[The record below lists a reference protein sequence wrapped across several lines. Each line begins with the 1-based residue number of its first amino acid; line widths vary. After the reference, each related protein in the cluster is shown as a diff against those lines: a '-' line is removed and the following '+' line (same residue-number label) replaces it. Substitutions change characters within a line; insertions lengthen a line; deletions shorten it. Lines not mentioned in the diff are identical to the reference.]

1 MPSGMPV
8 LPSFI
13 LQFEVLYTTI
23 KMPCGLQGVQYTYLF
38 CGSDAGQMN
47 RGEKDMS
54 ESYKPRSLMEIMND
68 VLSTVRDYYDS
79 EYVYYIEKEQG
90 DIETIYEWC
99 AENIE
104 WQRDRLKLMPQ
115 EQQPKWMKEE
125 ITDTTSDSYSVFR
138 KLSEDATA
146 ILAVVG
152 VHRGGCTLD
161 LMRAL
166 LPYIP
171 QAIALQKMQKQ
182 QEYLSYHDDLT
193 GLLNRNSLVDYLEN
207 VKKRQLKS
215 LGALSIDINGLKNFN
230 KEFGREYGDEV
241 VIRVGEVL
249 QEFFHGG
256 QIYRLT
262 GDEYLVLSGDISY
275 EDFTKQIYAAH
286 TKLDN
291 ISLGLVSMGYA
302 WEKVDIDV
310 DNLLNNAE
318 VMMREEKKKYYKNLK
333 KGHHEPIIKQD
344 LLEDLEHGNFIVCL
358 VPKMDTDTEH
368 VAGAEAVVRYHHK
381 DLGIVDPGRYLNLL
395 EETKLSH
402 YLDLYV
408 FEEVC
413 KTLHRWEL
421 EGIPLIPIAVNFAGA
436 TLKQESIAERIL
448 FLIEKYHVRCEYL
461 EVEVSESSNDMNQ
474 EMLAETSSKIRKANV
489 RVILDHFGARDS
501 SFSIL
506 SLMEFDGL
514 KIDKSLITNIVGNMR
529 SRIVAQA
536 VIDVCRQLGAFV
548 QASGV
553 ETQDQLN
560 VLKELGC
567 DYAQGTLFNK
577 PITIET
583 FEVRYLKD

>member
-1 MPSGMPV
+1 
-8 LPSFI
+8 
-13 LQFEVLYTTI
+13 
-23 KMPCGLQGVQYTYLF
+23 
-38 CGSDAGQMN
+38 
-47 RGEKDMS
+47 MS
-54 ESYKPRSLMEIMND
+54 ESYKPRSIAEIMND

-79 EYVYYIEKEQG
+79 EYAYYIEKEQG

-99 AENIE
+99 AENVE
-104 WQRDRLKLMPQ
+104 WQRDRLKLLP
-115 EQQPKWMKEE
+115 EEEQPKWMKTE
-125 ITDTTSDSYSVFR
+125 ITDTTSDCYSVFR
-138 KLSEDATA
+138 QISDDTIA
-146 ILAVVG
+146 ILAVAG

-193 GLLNRNSLVDYLEN
+193 GLLNRNSLVDYLDN
-207 VKKRQLKS
+207 VKSGELKS

-230 KEFGREYGDEV
+230 KEFGRDYGDEV
-241 VIRVGEVL
+241 ITRIGEVL
-249 QEFFHGG
+249 QEYFHSGEV
-256 QIYRLT
+256 YRLT
-262 GDEYLVLSGDISY
+262 GDQYLVLVENTTY
-275 EDFTKQIYAAH
+275 ENFTKQVYASH

-310 DNLLNNAE
+310 EKLVNKAE

-344 LLEDLEHGNFIVCL
+344 LLDDLEHRNFIVCL
-358 VPKMDTDTEH
+358 VPKIDTATGR
-368 VAGAEAVVRYHHK
+368 VAEAEAVVRYHHK
-381 DLGIVDPGRYLNLL
+381 DLGIVDPGRYINLL
-395 EETKLSH
+395 EETRLSH

-413 KTLHRWEL
+413 KTLHRWDL

-436 TLKQESIAERIL
+436 TLKQESIADKMMH
-448 FLIEKYHVRCEYL
+448 LIEKYHVRCEYL
-461 EVEVSESSNDMNQ
+461 EVEVSESNNDMNQ

-489 RVILDHFGARDS
+489 RVILDHFGAKDS

-514 KIDKSLITNIVGNMR
+514 KLDKSLITNIVGNTR

-536 VIDVCRQLGAFV
+536 VIDICRQLGAFV

-583 FEVRYLKD
+583 FEIRYMKE

>member
-1 MPSGMPV
+1 
-8 LPSFI
+8 
-13 LQFEVLYTTI
+13 
-23 KMPCGLQGVQYTYLF
+23 
-38 CGSDAGQMN
+38 
-47 RGEKDMS
+47 MS

-68 VLSTVRDYYDS
+68 VLGTVRDYYDA
-79 EYVYYIEKEQG
+79 EYAYYIEKEQD

-99 AENIE
+99 AENVE
-104 WQRDRLKLMPQ
+104 WQRDRLKLMSF

-125 ITDTTSDSYSVFR
+125 ITDTTADSYSVFR
-138 KLSEDATA
+138 QISDDTTA

-193 GLLNRNSLVDYLEN
+193 GLLNRNSLVDYLAN
-207 VKKRQLKS
+207 VDAGSLKS
-215 LGALSIDINGLKNFN
+215 LGALSVDINGLKNFN
-230 KEFGREYGDEV
+230 KEFGRDYGDEV

-249 QEFFHGG
+249 QEYFHSADV
-256 QIYRLT
+256 YRLT
-262 GDEYLVLSGDISY
+262 GDEYLVLADNISY
-275 EDFTKQIYAAH
+275 EEFTKQIYAAH

-291 ISLGLVSMGYA
+291 ISLGLVAMGYA
-302 WEKVDIDV
+302 WEKVDIDTDKLV
-310 DNLLNNAE
+310 SNAE
-318 VMMREEKKKYYKNLK
+318 VMMRDEKKKYYKNLK

-344 LLEDLEHGNFIVCL
+344 LLEDLEQGNFIVCL
-358 VPKMDTDTEH
+358 VPKIETETGR

-381 DLGIVDPGRYLNLL
+381 DLGIVDPGKYINLL

-421 EGIPLIPIAVNFAGA
+421 EDLPMIPVAVNFAGA
-436 TLKQESIAERIL
+436 TLKQESIADRML
-448 FLIEKYHVRCEYL
+448 HLIEKYHVLCEYL
-461 EVEVSESSNDMNQ
+461 EVEVSESGNDLNQ
-474 EMLAETSSKIRKANV
+474 EMLAETSSKIRKGNV
-489 RVILDHFGARDS
+489 RVILDHFGAKDS

-506 SLMEFDGL
+506 SLMEFDSL

-536 VIDVCRQLGAFV
+536 VIDICRQLGATV

-567 DYAQGTLFNK
+567 DYAQGALFNK
-577 PITIET
+577 PITIDT
-583 FEVRYLKD
+583 FEVRYLKG

>member
-1 MPSGMPV
+1 MG
-8 LPSFI
+8 
-13 LQFEVLYTTI
+13 
-23 KMPCGLQGVQYTYLF
+23 
-38 CGSDAGQMN
+38 
-47 RGEKDMS
+47 

-68 VLSTVRDYYDS
+68 ILSTVRDYYDA

-99 AENIE
+99 AENVE
-104 WQRDRLKLMPQ
+104 WQRDRLKLMPE

-125 ITDTTSDSYSVFR
+125 ITDTTADSYSVF
-138 KLSEDATA
+138 LQLGEETTA
-146 ILAVVG
+146 ILAAVG

-193 GLLNRNSLVDYLEN
+193 GLLNRNSLVAYLEN
-207 VKKRQLKS
+207 AKNHHLKS

-249 QEFFHGG
+249 QEFFHRGEV
-256 QIYRLT
+256 YRLT
-262 GDEYLVLSGDISY
+262 GDEYLVLMGDTSY

-302 WEKVDIDV
+302 WEKVDIDIDKLV
-310 DNLLNNAE
+310 TNAE

-344 LLEDLEHGNFIVCL
+344 LLDDLEHGNFIVCL
-358 VPKMDTDTEH
+358 VPKFDTVTER

-381 DLGIVDPGRYLNLL
+381 DLGIVDPGKYINLL

-413 KTLHRWEL
+413 RTLHKWEM
-421 EGIPLIPIAVNFAGA
+421 EDIPLIPIAVNFAGA
-436 TLKQESIAERIL
+436 TLKQESIADKML
-448 FLIEKYHVRCEYL
+448 HLIEKYHVRCEYL
-461 EVEVSESSNDMNQ
+461 EVEVSESGSDMNQ
-474 EMLAETSSKIRKANV
+474 EMLSETSSKIRKANV
-489 RVILDHFGARDS
+489 RIILDHFGAKDS

-506 SLMEFDGL
+506 SLLEFDSL
-514 KIDKSLITNIVGNMR
+514 KLDKSLITNIVGNMR

-536 VIDVCRQLGAFV
+536 VVDICRQLGASV

-567 DYAQGTLFNK
+567 DYAQGALFNK

-583 FEVRYLKD
+583 FEVRYLKE

>member
-1 MPSGMPV
+1 M
-8 LPSFI
+8 
-13 LQFEVLYTTI
+13 
-23 KMPCGLQGVQYTYLF
+23 
-38 CGSDAGQMN
+38 SD
-47 RGEKDMS
+47 
-54 ESYKPRSLMEIMND
+54 SYKPRSLAEIMND
-68 VLSTVRDYYDS
+68 LLSTVRDYYDA
-79 EYVYYIEKEQG
+79 EYAYYIEKEQG

-104 WQRDRLKLMPQ
+104 WQRDRLKLLSQ

-125 ITDTTSDSYSVFR
+125 ITDTTADSYSVFR
-138 KLSEDATA
+138 QISEDTTA

-171 QAIALQKMQKQ
+171 QAIALHKMQKQ

-193 GLLNRNSLVDYLEN
+193 GLLNRNSLVDYLDN
-207 VKKRQLKS
+207 VRERSLKS

-249 QEFFHGG
+249 EEYFRSGEV
-256 QIYRLT
+256 YRVT
-262 GDEYLVLSGDISY
+262 GDEYLVLVENTSY

-310 DNLLNNAE
+310 DKLVNHAE
-318 VMMREEKKKYYKNLK
+318 VMMLDEKKKYYKNLK
-333 KGHHEPIIKQD
+333 KGHHEPIIKKD
-344 LLEDLEHGNFIVCL
+344 LLEDLEQRNFIVCL
-358 VPKMDTDTEH
+358 VPKVDVSTES

-381 DLGIVDPGRYLNLL
+381 DLGIVNPGKYINLL

-413 KTLHRWEL
+413 KTLHKWEV
-421 EGIPLIPIAVNFAGA
+421 EGIPLIPVSVNFAGA
-436 TLKQESIAERIL
+436 TLRQESIADKML
-448 FLIEKYHVRCEYL
+448 HLIEKYHVRCEYL

-474 EMLAETSSKIRKANV
+474 EMLAETSSKIRKGNV
-489 RVILDHFGARDS
+489 RVILDHFGAKDS

-514 KIDKSLITNIVGNMR
+514 KLDKSLITNIVGNAR

-536 VIDVCRQLGAFV
+536 VIDICRQLGASV
-548 QASGV
+548 QAAGV

-583 FEVRYLKD
+583 FEVRYLKG

>member
-1 MPSGMPV
+1 
-8 LPSFI
+8 
-13 LQFEVLYTTI
+13 
-23 KMPCGLQGVQYTYLF
+23 
-38 CGSDAGQMN
+38 
-47 RGEKDMS
+47 MS

-68 VLSTVRDYYDS
+68 VLSTVRDYYDA
-79 EYVYYIEKEQG
+79 EYAYYIEKEQD

-99 AENIE
+99 AENVE
-104 WQRDRLKLMPQ
+104 WQRDRLKLMSF

-125 ITDTTSDSYSVFR
+125 ITDTTEESYSVFR
-138 KLSEDATA
+138 QISDDTTA

-193 GLLNRNSLVDYLEN
+193 GLLNRNSLVDYLAN
-207 VKKRQLKS
+207 VDAGSLKS
-215 LGALSIDINGLKNFN
+215 LGALSVDINGLKNFN
-230 KEFGREYGDEV
+230 KEFGRDYGDEV

-249 QEFFHGG
+249 QEYFHSADV
-256 QIYRLT
+256 YRLT
-262 GDEYLVLSGDISY
+262 GDEYLVLADNISY
-275 EDFTKQIYAAH
+275 EEFTKQIYAAH

-291 ISLGLVSMGYA
+291 ISLGLVAMGYA
-302 WEKVDIDV
+302 WEKVDIDTDKLV
-310 DNLLNNAE
+310 SNAE
-318 VMMREEKKKYYKNLK
+318 VMMRDEKKKYYKNLK

-344 LLEDLEHGNFIVCL
+344 LLEDLEQGNFIVCL
-358 VPKMDTDTEH
+358 VPKIETETGR

-381 DLGIVDPGRYLNLL
+381 DLGIVDPGKYINLL

-421 EGIPLIPIAVNFAGA
+421 EDLPMIPVAVNFAGA
-436 TLKQESIAERIL
+436 TLKQESIADRML
-448 FLIEKYHVRCEYL
+448 HLIEKYHVLCEYL
-461 EVEVSESSNDMNQ
+461 EVEVSESGNDMNQ
-474 EMLAETSSKIRKANV
+474 EMLAETSSKIRKGNV
-489 RVILDHFGARDS
+489 RVILDHFGAKDS

-506 SLMEFDGL
+506 SLMEFDSL

-536 VIDVCRQLGAFV
+536 VIDICRQLGATV

-567 DYAQGTLFNK
+567 DYAQGALFNK
-577 PITIET
+577 PITIDT
-583 FEVRYLKD
+583 FEVRYLKG

>member
-1 MPSGMPV
+1 
-8 LPSFI
+8 
-13 LQFEVLYTTI
+13 
-23 KMPCGLQGVQYTYLF
+23 
-38 CGSDAGQMN
+38 
-47 RGEKDMS
+47 MS
-54 ESYKPRSLMEIMND
+54 ENYRPRSLMDIIND
-68 VLSTVRDYYDS
+68 VLSTVRDYYDA
-79 EYVYYIEKEQG
+79 EYAYYIEKEQG

-99 AENIE
+99 AENVE
-104 WQRDRLKLMPQ
+104 WQRDRLKLLPE
-115 EQQPKWMKEE
+115 EQQPKWMKTE
-125 ITDTTSDSYSVFR
+125 ITDTTEDSYSVFR
-138 KLSEDATA
+138 QIGEDTTA
-146 ILAVVG
+146 ILAVAG
-152 VHRGGCTLD
+152 VHRGGCTID
-161 LMRAL
+161 LMRAI

-193 GLLNRNSLVDYLEN
+193 GLLNRNSLVDYLESVN
-207 VKKRQLKS
+207 STELKS
-215 LGALSIDINGLKNFN
+215 LGALSVDINGLKNFN

-241 VIRVGEVL
+241 VVRVGEVL
-249 QEFFHGG
+249 AEHFHSGEV
-256 QIYRLT
+256 YRLT
-262 GDEYLVLSGDISY
+262 GDEYLVLEEDVSY
-275 EDFTKQIYAAH
+275 EEFTKQIYAAH
-286 TKLDN
+286 TTLDN
-291 ISLGLVSMGYA
+291 ISLGLVSVGYA

-310 DNLLNNAE
+310 DKLVNSAE
-318 VMMREEKKKYYKNLK
+318 IMMREEKKKYYKNLK

-344 LLEDLEHGNFIVCL
+344 LLEDLRQGNFIVCL
-358 VPKMDTDTEH
+358 VPKMDVQSET

-381 DLGIVDPGRYLNLL
+381 DLGVVDPGRYINLL

-421 EGIPLIPIAVNFAGA
+421 DDIPLIPVSVNFAGA
-436 TLKQESIAERIL
+436 TLKQESIADKMLR
-448 FLIEKYHVRCEYL
+448 LIQKYHVRCEYL
-461 EVEVSESSNDMNQ
+461 EVEVSESGSDMNQ
-474 EMLAETSSKIRKANV
+474 EMLSETSGKIRKGNV
-489 RVILDHFGARDS
+489 RVILDHFGAKDS

-514 KIDKSLITNIVGNMR
+514 KLDESLITNIVGNTR

-536 VIDVCRQLGAFV
+536 VIDICRQLGASV

-577 PITIET
+577 PIKIET
-583 FEVRYLKD
+583 FEVRYLKG

>member
-1 MPSGMPV
+1 M
-8 LPSFI
+8 
-13 LQFEVLYTTI
+13 
-23 KMPCGLQGVQYTYLF
+23 
-38 CGSDAGQMN
+38 SD
-47 RGEKDMS
+47 
-54 ESYKPRSLMEIMND
+54 SYKPRSLAEIMND
-68 VLSTVRDYYDS
+68 LLSTVRDYYDA
-79 EYVYYIEKEQG
+79 EYAYYIEKEQG

-104 WQRDRLKLMPQ
+104 WQRDRLKLLSQ

-125 ITDTTSDSYSVFR
+125 ITDTTADSYSVFR
-138 KLSEDATA
+138 QISEDTTA

-171 QAIALQKMQKQ
+171 QAIALHKMQKQ

-193 GLLNRNSLVDYLEN
+193 GLLNRNSLVDYLDN
-207 VKKRQLKS
+207 VRERSLKS

-249 QEFFHGG
+249 EEYFRSGEV
-256 QIYRLT
+256 YRVT
-262 GDEYLVLSGDISY
+262 GDEYLVLVENTSY

-310 DNLLNNAE
+310 DKLVNHAE
-318 VMMREEKKKYYKNLK
+318 VMMLDEKKKYYKNLK
-333 KGHHEPIIKQD
+333 KGHHEPIIKKD
-344 LLEDLEHGNFIVCL
+344 LLEDLEQRNFIVCL
-358 VPKMDTDTEH
+358 VPKVDVSTES

-381 DLGIVDPGRYLNLL
+381 DLGIVNPGKYINLL

-413 KTLHRWEL
+413 KTLHKWEV
-421 EGIPLIPIAVNFAGA
+421 EGIPLIPVSVNFAGA
-436 TLKQESIAERIL
+436 TLRQESIADKML
-448 FLIEKYHVRCEYL
+448 HLIEKYHVRCEYL

-474 EMLAETSSKIRKANV
+474 EMLAETSSKIRKGNV
-489 RVILDHFGARDS
+489 RVLLDHFGAKDS

-514 KIDKSLITNIVGNMR
+514 KLDKSLITNIVGNAR

-536 VIDVCRQLGAFV
+536 VIDICRQLGASV
-548 QASGV
+548 QAAGV

-583 FEVRYLKD
+583 FEVRYLKG